1 MEAPQPHLG
10 IPAWFLLSIFKLYVG
25 IQKNPAEGLG
35 VDTMIEMRRSGC
47 FQTEPPFKVIIT
59 FYPTLR
65 GMVSSLLVEPGANL
79 GAHLLLGVVPVPF
92 LQRQVPQLRRAGD
105 CSAPTGPSPSRAE
118 ALFTWLNLNL
128 RPLHPSLTL
137 WLAVWP
143 LGWLIRQHFL
153 TSLPLRLQLGL
164 FVLHE
169 SSSRLSKVGL
179 FPPCFST
186 HVAFFP
192 TPFLLGD
199 LEPGLVL
206 EGDPPSAAHGGF
218 RTRRHMLSPK
228 VPRAAGAD

>member
-65 GMVSSLLVEPGANL
+65 SMVSSLLVEPGANL

-105 CSAPTGPSPSRAE
+105 CSAPTGPSPPRRGSVY
-118 ALFTWLNLNL
+118 
-128 RPLHPSLTL
+128 
-137 WLAVWP
+137 LAK
-143 LGWLIRQHFL
+143 F
-153 TSLPLRLQLGL
+153 
-164 FVLHE
+164 
-169 SSSRLSKVGL
+169 K
-179 FPPCFST
+179 PP
-186 HVAFFP
+186 P
-192 TPFLLGD
+192 
-199 LEPGLVL
+199 
-206 EGDPPSAAHGGF
+206 PPSQFDPLAGGLATGLADPAAFPDFFAPAVAVGSF
-218 RTRRHMLSPK
+218 C
-228 VPRAAGAD
+228 AA